1 VDIFSEP
8 TADALLRALRPS
20 VYVKGADYTEAT
32 LPEAETARALGIQIA
47 LLPLVPGRSS
57 SALAQARTTLL
68 TVFAHPDDES
78 FGAAAAVA
86 AQRVAAG
93 AQLHG
98 LWFTRGEHGQTSIDP
113 PPSAHELA
121 RLREQDLREVAALIG
136 YHSVDIRDYEDGTL
150 DQVTDLEELILAKL
164 RELSPSVVLT
174 FGPAGI
180 TRHADHMAVHRAT
193 TSAFQRAR
201 TDGVPVR
208 ELYYDAVPNHVALR
222 MGIADE
228 PDGNP
233 NTLIDV
239 AQTQHFKISALRLHA
254 RHIAD
259 AAERLA
265 GIEQRPQPVETLFRA
280 WPPVPPGVTVR
291 AIDA

>member
-1 VDIFSEP
+1 
-8 TADALLRALRPS
+8 
-20 VYVKGADYTEAT
+20 
-32 LPEAETARALGIQIA
+32 
-47 LLPLVPGRSS
+47 
-57 SALAQARTTLL
+57 LL

-86 AQRVAAG
+86 AGCVAAG

-98 LWFTRGEHGQTSIDP
+98 LWLTRGEHGQTSIES
-113 PPSAHELA
+113 PPSAADLA
-121 RLREQDLREVAALIG
+121 RLREQDLREVADLIG
-136 YHSVDIRDYEDGTL
+136 YQSVDVRDYEDGTL
-150 DQVTDLEELILAKL
+150 DSVRDLEELVLSKVH
-164 RELSPSVVLT
+164 ELLPSVVLT

-180 TRHADHMAVHRAT
+180 TRHPDHVAVHHAT
-193 TSAFQRAR
+193 TRAFHRAR
-201 TDGVPVR
+201 ADGVPVR
-208 ELYYDAVPNHVALR
+208 ELYYDAVPNGTAQR

-239 AQTQHFKISALRLHA
+239 SATQHVKLEALRLHA

-259 AAERLA
+259 AAERLE
-265 GIEQRPQPVETLFRA
+265 GIQERPQPVETLFRA

-291 AIDA
+291 AIDV